1 MERWYFGKSFWGRSL
16 ILYVPGIGMTG
27 ILGFFSFGYWLLVG
41 VTYWDCDGFI
51 VYVGRQKFL

>member
-1 MERWYFGKSFWGRSL
+1 
-16 ILYVPGIGMTG
+16 LYVPGIGMTG

-51 VYVGRQKFL
+51 VYVGRQKFCERRVTYH